1 MIDRKLYCET
11 FSRLCA
17 SEEAKM
23 EVFQMRQEQKR
34 VRLPKVL
41 RAGAIAA
48 AMTVALAVT
57 AGAVDLATG
66 GAFFQS
72 LREVW
77 SDGYETRYEA
87 VDRDGN
93 QLMLSVSA
101 GARIEKRDDGKVM
114 VLCAAGEEV
123 NITENMARDG
133 VYHFEKT
140 TENRT
145 VEVDVAGSVESW
157 ELTETVTDSDGTAY
171 TNHFTSEDVEA
182 EYQLGITVATET
194 DGEPDENGVAN
205 SSVVTVTD
213 GDAGDANVTVTKKD
227 AGDVLTV
234 DSAKRDY
241 RSGLFTVE
249 PAEAPEEP

>member
-1 MIDRKLYCET
+1 MIDKRLYCET

-17 SEEAKM
+17 SEEAKK
-23 EVFQMRQEQKR
+23 EVFQMMKEKKEAK
-34 VRLPKVL
+34 RLPRVL

-48 AMTVALAVT
+48 VMTVVLAVS
-57 AGAVDLATG
+57 AGAADLASG
-66 GAFFQS
+66 GALFRS

-87 VDRDGN
+87 VDQDGN
-93 QLMLSVSA
+93 ELMFSVSA

-133 VYHFEKT
+133 AYHFEKT

-171 TNHFTSEDVEA
+171 TNRFTSDDVEA
-182 EYQLGITVATET
+182 ELKIGTAVVVNT
-194 DGEPDENGVAN
+194 DGRPNENGVAN
-205 SSVVTVTD
+205 SSVVTVTGNGGED
-213 GDAGDANVTVTKKD
+213 ITVTRED
-227 AGDVLTV
+227 TGDVLTV

-241 RSGLFTVE
+241 RSGFFTVE
-249 PAEAPEEP
+249 PAETPEEP